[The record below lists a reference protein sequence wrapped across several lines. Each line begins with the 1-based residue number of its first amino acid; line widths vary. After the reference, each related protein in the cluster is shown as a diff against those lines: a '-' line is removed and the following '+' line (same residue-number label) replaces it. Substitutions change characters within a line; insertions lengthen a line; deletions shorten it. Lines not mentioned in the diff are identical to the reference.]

1 MKAWPLVFSCSH
13 AEVVAGKGHVAGTPG
28 KLLEDHHHHH
38 LAASAEIEFTT
49 PFQNTLSVIAVRR
62 SSLAMAVSLE
72 MMSGKVSFLDRLSV
86 DGCLHKRN
94 DDTSSSEARAQCPA
108 NWTRLLWTR
117 VDILGR
123 SPYIVSRVGCFFQK
137 VHLWPSRL
145 QSVAD

>member
-1 MKAWPLVFSCSH
+1 MNNLFWCKISHSKSGDIHGNWSPLIHFFF
-13 AEVVAGKGHVAGTPG
+13 
-28 KLLEDHHHHH
+28 HHHHH

-86 DGCLHKRN
+86 DRCLHKRN
-94 DDTSSSEARAQCPA
+94 DDTRSSESRAQCPA
-108 NWTRLLWTR
+108 NWMRLLWTR

-123 SPYIVSRVGCFFQK
+123 SPYMISRVRCFFQERFNTLLRGR
-137 VHLWPSRL
+137 V
-145 QSVAD
+145 